1 MTGRTTIF
9 LLLGL
14 LLTVDAAAQRSISGT
29 VTDNRHEPL
38 SGATIL
44 VKEIAGLGAVT
55 DTEGHYELR
64 LPDKKEYTLTATY
77 IGYFDAART
86 LTADHGGTLDFQ
98 LKENPTVLE
107 QVVVTGTRTPK
118 LLKDVP
124 IVTRVITESDIRRTD
139 ATNIEIGRAHV

>member
-1 MTGRTTIF
+1 M
-9 LLLGL
+9 
-14 LLTVDAAAQRSISGT
+14 
-29 VTDNRHEPL
+29 
-38 SGATIL
+38 
-44 VKEIAGLGAVT
+44 KEIAGLGAVT

-139 ATNIEIGRAHV
+139 ATNIGDLLQTELPGIEFPIP